1 MVNLDLDTLAR
12 SELGVF
18 LAFAF
23 DERLPTLQAN
33 QIGEVVDALRGPLRV
48 IEPGLTSALR
58 GMPTG
63 QVRDELLAA
72 LATVRVMAHDV
83 TAGRGTR
90 PMRMS
95 VDLSVGET
103 EGDRDGLPAWT
114 LRLRLADALV
124 WIAARWFSMV
134 PRALV
139 RPCAFAGCARV
150 YVGGRNRRFCPGH
163 QHEARRQAQRR
174 AIQAFRARAAAK
186 RTAPTP
192 RRKNKR

>member
-1 MVNLDLDTLAR
+1 MVTLDLDTLAR
-12 SELGVF
+12 GELAVL
-18 LAFAF
+18 LACAF
-23 DERLPTLQAN
+23 DEGLPQVPGRH
-33 QIGEVVDALRGPLRV
+33 IGEIVDALRGPLRV
-48 IEPGLTSALR
+48 IEPGLTLPFR

-72 LATVRVMAHDV
+72 LATVREMAHDV
-83 TAGRGTR
+83 TVGRGTG

-95 VDLSVGET
+95 VDLSVGE
-103 EGDRDGLPAWT
+103 GDRDGLPTWT

-124 WIAARWFSMV
+124 WSAARLFSMV
-134 PRALV
+134 PRALI
-139 RPCAFAGCARV
+139 RPCLFAGCARV

-186 RTAPTP
+186 KTAPTP
-192 RRKNKR
+192 KRKNKR